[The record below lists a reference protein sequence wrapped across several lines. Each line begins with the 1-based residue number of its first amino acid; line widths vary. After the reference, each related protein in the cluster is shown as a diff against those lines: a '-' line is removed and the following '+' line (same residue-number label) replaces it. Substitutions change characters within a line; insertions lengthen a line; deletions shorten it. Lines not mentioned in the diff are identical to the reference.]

1 MPVSNAA
8 FDDGFHV
15 RNLRLQLGQKIEK
28 TVMAFPWG
36 EIGDLQE
43 AEGRGIVFGY
53 GLRNGHGFQ
62 IEAVWNDVKAVF
74 RQKRPPFFRHQR

>member
-1 MPVSNAA
+1 
-8 FDDGFHV
+8 
-15 RNLRLQLGQKIEK
+15 
-28 TVMAFPWG
+28 MAFPWG

-43 AEGRGIVFGY
+43 AEGRGIVFCG